1 MLLSSNSNLFYVIGS
16 LKDKDFLGLLCE
28 VVDGLHRK
36 RCRLKIIPELD
47 WERRKER
54 GGARKREGGK
64 NKQIQVQKIRS
75 DFVKK
80 ETQNCAASLRLGSGS
95 SHLRVVPNSSLGVW
109 RRIQGKNGAAA
120 VLFSVEAVFPRR
132 PCFSVYVMVP

>member
-16 LKDKDFLGLLCE
+16 LKDKGFLGLLCE
-28 VVDGLHRK
+28 AVDGLHRK
-36 RCRLKIIPELD
+36 RCRLKIISELD

-64 NKQIQVQKIRS
+64 NKVQKIRS

-95 SHLRVVPNSSLGVW
+95 SHLRVVPNSSLGVL

-120 VLFSVEAVFPRR
+120 VLFSVEAVFTRH